1 VTRDRAAE
9 ALSAAR
15 VELARWQQERD
26 SLVAT
31 KSRLEKQA
39 ASERDRVRRIEATI
53 VEANERM
60 AALEAEVE
68 AIVTEHDQRLVEHKH
83 ALAEKQDA
91 VEAHDAA
98 RVDVDRLD
106 LETKNL
112 RRELDEQRE
121 ALSEVEMGLRE
132 LDMQAGHLQADV
144 RERHNLELVEI
155 LVDFHHRALATEVE
169 RERVRELKRVISRM
183 GDVNLTAIEEYEDV
197 AARFETLSA
206 QKIDLEQATNELQ
219 EAIDRIDATT
229 RDRFKDTFEQVNEM
243 FKRVFPRL
251 FSGGQAELVM
261 TQPDDLLETGV
272 DILAQ
277 PPGKKVAS
285 LELLSGGEK
294 ALTAVS
300 LVFAIF
306 LIKPSPF
313 CLLDEVDAPLDEANV
328 GRFCDLVRELS
339 ERNQFIIITHNKR
352 TMETADRLY
361 GVTMEQ
367 KGVSKLVSVN
377 LRRATASA
385 AYAPN

>member
-1 VTRDRAAE
+1 
-9 ALSAAR
+9 
-15 VELARWQQERD
+15 
-26 SLVAT
+26 
-31 KSRLEKQA
+31 
-39 ASERDRVRRIEATI
+39 
-53 VEANERM
+53 
-60 AALEAEVE
+60 
-68 AIVTEHDQRLVEHKH
+68 
-83 ALAEKQDA
+83 
-91 VEAHDAA
+91 
-98 RVDVDRLD
+98 
-106 LETKNL
+106 
-112 RRELDEQRE
+112 
-121 ALSEVEMGLRE
+121 
-132 LDMQAGHLQADV
+132 
-144 RERHNLELVEI
+144 
-155 LVDFHHRALATEVE
+155 
-169 RERVRELKRVISRM
+169 
-183 GDVNLTAIEEYEDV
+183 
-197 AARFETLSA
+197 
-206 QKIDLEQATNELQ
+206 
-219 EAIDRIDATT
+219 
-229 RDRFKDTFEQVNEM
+229 
-243 FKRVFPRL
+243 
-251 FSGGQAELVM
+251 M

-377 LRRATASA
+377 LRRAAQTA
-385 AYAPN
+385 AYAAN